1 MHLRKIFD
9 IIEKNFAGE
18 SMNISEKKFFK
29 ILLAVV
35 FFAIF
40 SAMYLTIF
48 NLIGKD
54 EENIDKVG
62 FIITGDVNRKGW
74 NESHYIGI
82 KKACE
87 DLNLKLLCRD
97 NIPENSGKCPEAVEN
112 LISEGARIIFL
123 LSFNYPKEVSPLMEK
138 YPNVVFIS
146 TSTVEQTKNLT
157 SCFARMYQG
166 RYLAGVLAGMKTKTN
181 NIGYVAAMPN
191 SQVNRGINAFA
202 LGAKRTNPN
211 AKVFVM
217 WTGAWQNEE
226 IEAKNAEILIK
237 KHNTDL
243 LTYHQNEDA
252 VGKVAEKFGVDF
264 IGYNALLENYSEHY
278 LTSVICRWDL
288 FYEDILQ
295 KYLKDELISLRSYWI
310 GAQQNAIILS
320 PFSDAV
326 DNRMRLTLD
335 SIYTELTSDGNLIF
349 CNEIY
354 DNEGNLR
361 CENFESISDTELLK
375 NINWLVEG
383 VEVVE

>member
-1 MHLRKIFD
+1 
-9 IIEKNFAGE
+9 
-18 SMNISEKKFFK
+18 
-29 ILLAVV
+29 
-35 FFAIF
+35 
-40 SAMYLTIF
+40 
-48 NLIGKD
+48 
-54 EENIDKVG
+54 
-62 FIITGDVNRKGW
+62 
-74 NESHYIGI
+74 
-82 KKACE
+82 
-87 DLNLKLLCRD
+87 
-97 NIPENSGKCPEAVEN
+97 
-112 LISEGARIIFL
+112 
-123 LSFNYPKEVSPLMEK
+123 
-138 YPNVVFIS
+138 
-146 TSTVEQTKNLT
+146 
-157 SCFARMYQG
+157 
-166 RYLAGVLAGMKTKTN
+166 
-181 NIGYVAAMPN
+181 MPN

-237 KHNTDL
+237 KYNTDL

-295 KYLKDELISLRSYWI
+295 KYLKDELISLRNYWI

-335 SIYTELTSDGNLIF
+335 AIYTELTSDGNLIF